1 MDDDFKSVDEG
12 MIPHT
17 HQPTKTIKVTGI
29 EEAIS
34 YRAEPRVLSGKKI
47 DYRLEKSPDIYTF
60 EWPRAA

>member
-17 HQPTKTIKVTGI
+17 HTQTIKVTGI

-34 YRAEPRVLSGKKI
+34 YREL
-47 DYRLEKSPDIYTF
+47 
-60 EWPRAA
+60 